1 MKKRVIAVLM
11 AAAMAATLLAGCGNK
26 SKDTAGD
33 GKDVSLE
40 YVKDKGSLVI
50 GLDPAFPPM
59 GFADENQEIVGF
71 DIDLAKEVCKR
82 VGVEPEFTP
91 IDWDTKEQ
99 ELNTKGIDCIW
110 NGLSRSPER
119 EEELLLSDTY
129 MLNTQVAVVLAE
141 NEAKTLSDLAG
152 KTVAVQTAST
162 AEEAIAA
169 DKEFADSIEVLS
181 IKDNVQAMLE
191 LGTNSADAVVMD
203 KVVAMY
209 YMEKEAGKY
218 KILEESLADEEYAIA
233 FRKSDKAL
241 CDEVVKMLKEMKE
254 DGTLAEIAT
263 KWFGEDI
270 TTIK

>member
-11 AAAMAATLLAGCGNK
+11 AVAMTATMFTGCGEK
-26 SKDTAGD
+26 AKDKGGD
-33 GKDVSLE
+33 GADTSLE
-40 YVKDKGSLVI
+40 YVKEKGTLVV

-59 GFADENQEIVGF
+59 GFMDENQEIVGF
-71 DIDLAKEVCKR
+71 DIDLAKEVCER
-82 VGVEPEFTP
+82 MEIEPEFTP

-119 EEELLLSDTY
+119 EEALLLSDTY
-129 MLNTQVAVVLAE
+129 MLNTQVAVVLAD
-141 NEAKTLSDLAG
+141 NEAKTLDDLAG

-162 AEEAIAA
+162 AEEAIAN
-169 DKEFADSIEVLS
+169 DKEFADSIEILS

-218 KILEESLADEEYAIA
+218 KILDESLADEEYAIA
-233 FRKSDKAL
+233 FRKADQAL
-241 CDEVVKMLKEMKE
+241 CDEVVKTLKEMKE

-270 TTIK
+270 STLE

>member
-1 MKKRVIAVLM
+1 MKKRVVASLM
-11 AAAMAATLLAGCGNK
+11 AVVMVMSMLAGCGK
-26 SKDTAGD
+26 EKTEGKDT
-33 GKDVSLE
+33 SLE
-40 YVKDKGSLVI
+40 YVKEKGTLIV

-59 GFADENQEIVGF
+59 GFMDEDQKIVGF
-71 DIDLAKEVCKR
+71 DIDLAEEVCKR
-82 VGVEPEFTP
+82 MEIEPEFTP

-99 ELNTKGIDCIW
+99 ELNTKVIDCFW
-110 NGLSRSPER
+110 NGLSRSPKR

-129 MLNTQVAVVLAE
+129 MLNTQVAVVLADNPAE
-141 NEAKTLSDLAG
+141 KLSDLSG

-162 AEEAIAA
+162 AEKAISEK
-169 DKEFADSIEVLS
+169 KEFADSIELLS

-218 KILEESLADEEYAIA
+218 KVLEESLADEEYAIA
-233 FRKSDKAL
+233 FRKGDKAL
-241 CDEVVKMLKEMKE
+241 CKEVAKTLKEMKE
-254 DGTLAEIAT
+254 DGTLGEIAT

-270 TTIK
+270 TTVE

>member
-1 MKKRVIAVLM
+1 MKKKVIAILM
-11 AAAMAATLLAGCGNK
+11 STVITATMFSGCGIKKEK
-26 SKDTAGD
+26 SDSTKDT
-33 GKDVSLE
+33 SLE
-40 YVKDKGSLVI
+40 YVKEKGTLVV

-59 GFADENQEIVGF
+59 GFTDENQQIVGF
-71 DIDLAKEVCKR
+71 DIDLAKEVCAR
-82 VGVEPEFTP
+82 MGVDPEFTP

-119 EEELLLSDTY
+119 EKQLLLSDTY
-129 MLNTQVAVVLAE
+129 MLNTQVAVVLADSKAE
-141 NEAKTLSDLAG
+141 KLSDLAG

-169 DKEFADSIEVLS
+169 DKEFADSVNILS

-218 KILEESLADEEYAIA
+218 KILDESLADEEYAIA
-233 FRKSDKAL
+233 FRKGDKAL
-241 CDEVVKMLKEMKE
+241 CNEVVKVLKEMRE
-254 DGTLAEIAT
+254 DGTLASIAK

-270 TTIK
+270 TTLK